1 MGHVGVSEIAARYR
15 RRADIF
21 ESKVRGVKSDQ
32 WSNRS
37 PCKEWDARGVV
48 QHIIDMHGV
57 MLRPFDRQ
65 LSAAPSVADDPLAA
79 FLSARSDIEAVLDD
93 PKLASTAVSSP
104 AGEMTVAEH
113 IDQVVSEDMVLHG
126 WDLARATGQDDTID
140 PQEVENTWTAMNA
153 IPTDLMEK
161 MRTPGAFGPGVEV
174 FGPEV
179 KVPEDAPL
187 QDRLLG
193 MLGRDPR

>member
-1 MGHVGVSEIAARYR
+1 MSEIADRYR
-15 RRADIF
+15 SRADAF
-21 ESKVRGVKSDQ
+21 EAKVRSVRPDQ
-32 WSNRS
+32 WSNQS
-37 PCKEWDARGVV
+37 PCKDWDARGVV

-57 MLRPFDRQ
+57 MLRPFDRV
-65 LSAAPSVADDPLAA
+65 LSSAPGVDEDPLAA
-79 FLSARSDIEAVLDD
+79 FLAARADIEAVLEDESV
-93 PKLASTAVSSP
+93 ASKNIEVPTGP
-104 AGEMTVAEH
+104 MTVAEH
-113 IDQVVSEDMVLHG
+113 IDRVASEDMVLHG

-140 PQEVENTWTAMNA
+140 PHEVERIWSVVSSF
-153 IPTDLMEK
+153 PSELLEK

-193 MLGRDPR
+193 MVGRDPS